1 MYASVYD
8 LIGTMTR
15 FAVAPR
21 FSSSS
26 VCSSSTIV
34 SVRFGRGVRMCFRLY
49 GRCSSIFSSSQGR
62 TSRRMVCDGL
72 KLDRTERP
80 SKRRT

>member
-26 VCSSSTIV
+26 VCSSSAIV

-49 GRCSSIFSSSQGR
+49 GRCSSIFSSSHGR
-62 TSRRMVCDGL
+62 TSRRMVCEGL